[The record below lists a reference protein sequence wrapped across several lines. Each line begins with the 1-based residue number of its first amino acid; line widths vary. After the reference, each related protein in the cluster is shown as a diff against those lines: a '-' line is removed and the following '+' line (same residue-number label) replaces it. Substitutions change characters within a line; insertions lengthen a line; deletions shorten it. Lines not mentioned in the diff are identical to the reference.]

1 MPTDS
6 PSESIPQEGRPLES
20 LKVGREERTMRLLAK
35 VLQGLAN
42 PLRLSIVLLLARQG
56 ELRVTELVERLRTPQ
71 PQISAQLRFLG
82 WCGCVQSRKEG
93 RNVYYCVADERVM
106 QMVALS
112 EAMLRDR
119 T

>member
-1 MPTDS
+1 MH
-6 PSESIPQEGRPLES
+6 
-20 LKVGREERTMRLLAK
+20 LLAK
-35 VLQGLAN
+35 ILQGFAS

-56 ELRVTELVERLRTPQ
+56 EQRVTELVESLRTPQ

-82 WCGCVQSRKEG
+82 WCGYVQSRKEG
-93 RNVYYCVADERVM
+93 RNVYYYVADERVM

-112 EAMLRDR
+112 GNMLRNQ